1 MYCFCVNI
9 HSFWIYRLQQVPK
22 KLGQGY
28 VYHCVTS
35 PFLLK
40 TLSKHLGTEDT
51 NCWSFESRI
60 LYHSCLMYDFSCS
73 TVRGLRCCVLH
84 FIMCHTFWMGDR
96 FELQAGQSSTRNLL
110 LRSHAVVTCSECGF
124 AEISRDVPEKDV
136 AWMAAYDAPTPVHQF
151 HHFKM
156 MYCIVQH

>member
-9 HSFWIYRLQQVPK
+9 HSFWILWLQQVPK
-22 KLGQGY
+22 KLGQGH

-35 PFLLK
+35 PFLFK
-40 TLSKHLGTEDT
+40 TLSKRLGTEDT

-60 LYHSCLMYDFSCS
+60 LYHSCLMYDLSCS
-73 TVRGLRCCVLH
+73 TVRGHHCCVLH
-84 FIMCHTFWMGDR
+84 FIMCHTFWRGDR

-110 LRSHAVVTCSECGF
+110 LWSHTVVTCSGCRF
-124 AEISRDVPEKDV
+124 AEISRDVPKKDV

-156 MYCIVQH
+156 IYCTSQH